1 MTADL
6 KEIKWE
12 MFGLLEKPEIN
23 KDLLEKVSKVVTKDT
38 THVCDQNFFLEKR
51 RLYAKEHLTRRLT
64 GVVRLA
70 AELRW
75 YLVHI
80 IVVRKK

>member
-1 MTADL
+1 
-6 KEIKWE
+6 

-38 THVCDQNFFLEKR
+38 THVCDQKNDGFMLR
-51 RLYAKEHLTRRLT
+51 SMHLTRRLT

-70 AELRW
+70 AELR
-75 YLVHI
+75 
-80 IVVRKK
+80 

>member
-6 KEIKWE
+6 KETKWE

-38 THVCDQNFFLEKR
+38 TELRPELFLEKR
-51 RLYAKEHLTRRLT
+51 RLYAKEHAFNTTSHWRS
-64 GVVRLA
+64 
-70 AELRW
+70 
-75 YLVHI
+75 
-80 IVVRKK
+80 

>member
-6 KEIKWE
+6 KETKWE
-12 MFGLLEKPEIN
+12 MFGLLEKPEITEQRFAR
-23 KDLLEKVSKVVTKDT
+23 KSKQGRYERYNT
-38 THVCDQNFFLEKR
+38 CLRPEFFLEKR

-70 AELRW
+70 AELR
-75 YLVHI
+75 
-80 IVVRKK
+80 